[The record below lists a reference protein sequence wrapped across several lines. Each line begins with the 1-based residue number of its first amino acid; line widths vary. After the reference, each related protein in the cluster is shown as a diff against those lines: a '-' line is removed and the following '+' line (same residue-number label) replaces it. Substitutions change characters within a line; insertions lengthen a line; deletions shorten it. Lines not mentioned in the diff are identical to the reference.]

1 MIRLGHGKLD
11 GEAGTL
17 AGRAFHGQCSAG
29 RLNAVFEP
37 DEEEGR

>member
-17 AGRAFHGQCSAG
+17 AGRAFHGQCSAD
-29 RLNAVFEP
+29 RLDAVFEP